1 MLIGGCSD
9 KILSVNRVAFL
20 LHRLAREL
28 ERAGDRILRAEVGL
42 SYSRALVLL
51 AVEHEGPM
59 SQQDLASW
67 VGSTEPAVSSLLREL
82 TPQELVAV
90 REDENNRRRNVVSL
104 TPEGQLAIRSARV
117 LLERRF
123 EDLAS
128 KAQVDS
134 DLLFAALTERW
145 TNLRVVT
152 PPDIEP
158 NIFAGAVR
166 RFDLAFDLR

>member
-1 MLIGGCSD
+1 
-9 KILSVNRVAFL
+9 
-20 LHRLAREL
+20 
-28 ERAGDRILRAEVGL
+28 
-42 SYSRALVLL
+42 
-51 AVEHEGPM
+51 M

-82 TPQELVAV
+82 TPQGLVAV

-134 DLLFAALTERW
+134 DLLFAALTR
-145 TNLRVVT
+145 
-152 PPDIEP
+152 IETR
-158 NIFAGAVR
+158 IQEFGS
-166 RFDLAFDLR
+166 